1 MGRPKE
7 IKDVTRLSV
16 VLSKKQADR
25 IKHMA
30 LRMSSQEGR
39 QITVSEAIRMAVE
52 AVYPVP
58 KQEQMNLFTED

>member
-7 IKDVTRLSV
+7 IKDGTRLSV
-16 VLSKKQADR
+16 VLSKKQVDR
-25 IKHMA
+25 VKHMA
-30 LRMSSQEGR
+30 LRMSTLEGR

-58 KQEQMNLFTED
+58 KNQMDLFKDE